1 MPEYVGLDISM
12 KETSIC
18 VLNGQEEAV
27 FGGSTR
33 TPPEAIGDMLRKHAA
48 TAERIVFETGRPA
61 YSATSA
67 LPVIMEAT

>member
-48 TAERIVFETGRPA
+48 TAERDRI
-61 YSATSA
+61 
-67 LPVIMEAT
+67 